1 MRTLRAASASA
12 AVIACL
18 VASVTPAAAQQYP
31 TKPIRVII
39 PFAVGGQLDPLVRL
53 VAPPVGEFLG
63 QPLVVENRAG
73 GSTIIGMTA
82 CAKAAPDGYTVC
94 VTTADSLSFNPAI
107 FSNLPYDPDADFAPV
122 INLGFSNGSLVA
134 SAKAPFNTY
143 KEAVAYSKAK
153 PGSINWATWG
163 PGSRPDIFLQW
174 IKRHEKIDV
183 VAIAYK
189 GAGGGN
195 PAVLSGEAD
204 ITYMGIGLA
213 SQHVKAGKLKALV
226 LLTNKHSSYLS
237 NYLPGV
243 PLLSEVGSDPDLRPY
258 FPVFAPAQT
267 PRPIIDRLN
276 AEFAKAV
283 RLPKTQ
289 EFFRANAWEVVDN
302 TAVQFAEFAKKD
314 RENAARVMRSI
325 GIVPTAA
332 PSN

>member
-1 MRTLRAASASA
+1 MRTVHA
-12 AVIACL
+12 AVALLSVLPTL
-18 VASVTPAAAQQYP
+18 VAAQPYAAR
-31 TKPIRVII
+31 PIRVII

-53 VAPPVGEFLG
+53 VTPPVSEAVG

-82 CAKAAPDGYTVC
+82 CGRAAPDGYTLC
-94 VTTADSLSFNPAI
+94 VTTADSLSFNPAM
-107 FSNLPYDPDADFAPV
+107 FSNLPYNPETDFAPV

-134 SAKAPFNTY
+134 SPKAPFNTY
-143 KEAVAYSKAK
+143 KEMVALSKSK
-153 PGSINWATWG
+153 PGSLNWATWG

-174 IKRHEKIDV
+174 IKRHENIDI

-226 LLTNKHSSYLS
+226 LLTDKPSS
-237 NYLPGV
+237 YLPGV

-258 FPVFAPAQT
+258 FATFAPAQT
-267 PRPIIDRLN
+267 PRPIIERLN

-302 TAVQFAEFAKKD
+302 TAAQFAEFAKKD
-314 RENAARVMRSI
+314 RENAARVMRGI
-325 GIVPTAA
+325 GIKPTEA

>member
-1 MRTLRAASASA
+1 MRTLRAAAIIGCLA
-12 AVIACL
+12 ACL
-18 VASVTPAAAQQYP
+18 TPAAAQQYP

-53 VAPPVGEFLG
+53 VAPPVGESLG

-82 CAKAAPDGYTVC
+82 CAKAAPDGYTIC

-107 FSNLPYDPDADFAPV
+107 FSNLPYDPDADFTPV
-122 INLGFSNGSLVA
+122 ANLGFSNGSLVA

-143 KEAVAYSKAK
+143 KEMVALSKSK
-153 PGSINWATWG
+153 PGSLNWATWG

-226 LLTNKHSSYLS
+226 LLTNKHSSYL
-237 NYLPGV
+237 PGV

-258 FPVFAPAQT
+258 FPVFAPAQV
-267 PRPIIDRLN
+267 PRPVVDRLN

-302 TAVQFAEFAKKD
+302 TAAQFAEFAKKD

-325 GIVPTAA
+325 GVVPTAA